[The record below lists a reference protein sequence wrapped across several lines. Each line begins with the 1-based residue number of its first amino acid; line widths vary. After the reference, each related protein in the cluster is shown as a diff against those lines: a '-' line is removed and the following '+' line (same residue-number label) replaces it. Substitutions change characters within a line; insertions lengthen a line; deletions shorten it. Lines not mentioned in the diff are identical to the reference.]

1 MQAKTSTLPAP
12 FAGSSEGLDAFEL
25 SRRCLLVVI
34 FSKTNSPY
42 FQTALSVAATADTFE
57 RVLLTPQHKDAAYII
72 GFGRTVEQAA
82 RAEALLNYIAEWK
95 SVQYFAKGRVI
106 PNHWK
111 VRTVLSCYQTA
122 ASCSNTLAHCVVMKS
137 DPFVRDPRSFGGGF
151 AIRISLE
158 PHPEPS
164 TPPPKVLRLAFP
176 CRAALDGFLI
186 ERNHPAEWREQIEA
200 EVVRQQADW
209 CPLFNVNNFSQYD

>member
-1 MQAKTSTLPAP
+1 MQKPQSVPALATNENAA
-12 FAGSSEGLDAFEL
+12 FDAFEL

-42 FQTALSVAATADTFE
+42 FQTALSVAATAETFQK
-57 RVLLTPQHKDAAYII
+57 VALTPLAKDDAYIV

-82 RAEALLNYIAEWK
+82 RAETLLNYISEWK

-106 PNHWK
+106 SHHWK

-122 ASCSNTLAHCVVMKS
+122 ASCSDPAAHCVVMKS
-137 DPFVRDPRSFGGGF
+137 DPFVRPARQYGEGYS
-151 AIRISLE
+151 IRISLE
-158 PHPEPS
+158 SQQEPA
-164 TPPPKVLRLAFP
+164 PKQKALRLTFP
-176 CRAALDGFLI
+176 CRSALETFEI
-186 ERNHPAEWREQIEA
+186 ERNHPAEWKDQVEA

-209 CPLFNVNNFSQYD
+209 CPFFDINQFRQYD